1 MVGKSFTFPTAL
13 PLKGNVKLLGEQGRA
28 TSLQLSPYH
37 FFCLA
42 FWGDSTS
49 LGKMKDTKISLIS
62 GICKHSDLL
71 KVCFAGYHLTNTE
84 LEPGQACDVK
94 HILKLNLSV
103 VFLLK

>member
-1 MVGKSFTFPTAL
+1 
-13 PLKGNVKLLGEQGRA
+13 
-28 TSLQLSPYH
+28 
-37 FFCLA
+37 
-42 FWGDSTS
+42 
-49 LGKMKDTKISLIS
+49 MKDTKISLIS

-71 KVCFAGYHLTNTE
+71 KVCFAGYHLTKTE